1 MSILRRILGNSL
13 IMLVRGYQLMIR
25 PVLPPTCRYQPGCS
39 EYFIGAIRK
48 YGPLSGAWKG
58 LCRIA
63 RCHPWNAG
71 GYDPP

>member
-63 RCHPWNAG
+63 RCHPWSAG